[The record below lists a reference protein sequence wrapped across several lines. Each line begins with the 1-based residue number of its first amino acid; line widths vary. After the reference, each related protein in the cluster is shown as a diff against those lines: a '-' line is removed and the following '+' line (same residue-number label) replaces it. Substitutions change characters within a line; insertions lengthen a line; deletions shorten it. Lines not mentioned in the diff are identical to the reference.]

1 MEGAESFC
9 SQGDAQHLVQHRELE
24 MAGLGGRSTV
34 GNGCPGM
41 ALGIYREIVAL
52 HRKIQRHLELV
63 GADFSPL
70 VAG

>member
-1 MEGAESFC
+1 MFPRGC
-9 SQGDAQHLVQHRELE
+9 SAPGTVQGTGDGR
-24 MAGLGGRSTV
+24 LGGRSTV
-34 GNGCPGM
+34 GNSCPGM

-70 VAG
+70 IAEGWS